1 MQKIYSILV
10 PENLELAARIE
21 QFPPNFNFK
30 IDFFYLIIHF
40 VIKNLAY
47 KIDKKEEVP
56 IAKLFASLSST
67 ILQSYCRNY
76 NEHIDYLIE
85 NFPGAGR
92 ILWRTPYC
100 KGKSFS
106 YKLPPFYSN
115 KRLKIYTITDPNLI
129 KKIKIKFGIKI
140 QPTVRKYYPFL
151 TSYLDPKKITVLLFE
166 ALKHNEGLLLENL
179 DYKKYL
185 LNASKILKMN
195 NGEFYMTH
203 KPETDGRIH
212 SSLTG
217 FPSEF
222 RKFLRYEGSVL
233 AEIDITASVPT
244 FLYYILNNLNISSS
258 SSSSSSSNHID
269 SIVSSNKT
277 YYNHYMLVKKR
288 VALCSIELSEFYNQI
303 KEGTLYETFVEGFH
317 TIHLLDTR
325 LKPDEYLLKAV
336 EKKFN
341 RPFDGD
347 IADLIKVV
355 KTNMLSML
363 NAKPNTYINEKAV
376 FQSHFPK
383 MHTFIMELKK
393 KNHRFYSYLTL
404 QTESYFM
411 LHIIARKL
419 NKDFRKKI
427 PILTLHDC
435 IVTPEE
441 NVDFVKEFMDNTF
454 LKELGFVP
462 MLKTKKWV

>member
-1 MQKIYSILV
+1 MQKTYSILV
-10 PENLELAARIE
+10 PENLDLEARIE
-21 QFPPNFNFK
+21 QFPPNFKYN

-47 KIDKKEEVP
+47 KIGKEEEIP
-56 IAKLFASLSST
+56 IEKLFVALSST
-67 ILQSYCRNY
+67 VLQSYCRNY
-76 NEHIDYLIE
+76 NKHIDYLIE

-100 KGKSFS
+100 EGKSFS
-106 YKLPPFYSN
+106 YQLPPFYSN
-115 KRLKIYTITDPNLI
+115 KKLKTYTITDLNLI
-129 KKIKIKFGIKI
+129 KKIKTEFGLKI
-140 QPTVRKYYPFL
+140 QPTVREHYPFL
-151 TSYLDPKKITVLLFE
+151 ISYLDPKKITVLLLD
-166 ALKHNEGLLLENL
+166 ALNHNESLFLENS

-195 NGEFYMTH
+195 NGEFYMTL

-212 SSLTG
+212 SSLSG
-217 FPSEF
+217 FPREF
-222 RKFLRYEGSVL
+222 RKFLRYENSVL
-233 AEIDITASVPT
+233 AEIDISASVPT
-244 FLYYILNNLNISSS
+244 FLFFILNNLN
-258 SSSSSSSNHID
+258 
-269 SIVSSNKT
+269 SSNKHINT
-277 YYNHYMLVKKR
+277 IVSNKIYYNHYMLVKKH
-288 VALCSIELSEFYNQI
+288 VALCSKELGQFYTQI

-336 EKKFN
+336 EKKFK

-347 IADLIKVV
+347 MDDLIKVV

-363 NAKPNTYINEKAV
+363 NAKPSTYVNEKAV
-376 FQSHFPK
+376 FQSYFPK
-383 MHTFIMELKK
+383 MHSFVMELKK

-411 LHIIARKL
+411 LNIIARKL

-435 IVTPEE
+435 IVTTEDKVE
-441 NVDFVKEFMDNTF
+441 ILKTFMETTF
-454 LKELGFVP
+454 LEELGFVP
-462 MLKTKKWV
+462 MLKSKLWR